1 MFCHNWEKKVTSMF
15 IREINLEPLF
25 HRAFLFDTFMLF
37 PENQMIA
44 LQNTKEITGS
54 QKCRYVLAP

>member
-1 MFCHNWEKKVTSMF
+1 MF